1 VAATGAGAAGLIAGG
16 GLTATTFG
24 GGGGVTIGG
33 GTTFGTGI
41 ILAANADVPC
51 AARPNTHT
59 ANSDVMRRYRFVIL
73 SWFLSRTG
81 AKAAQPV
88 RN

>member
-1 VAATGAGAAGLIAGG
+1 VTGAGATGLTAGG
-16 GLTATTFG
+16 GLTATTF
-24 GGGGVTIGG
+24 GG